1 MRLTRPCF
9 RHILALLL
17 AVWLPVAAAMEEAP
31 EPALRAVLFYNFLKF
46 AEMPANGASEQ
57 PLSICV
63 AARDPEL
70 LAAMGR
76 LRERLLRGRPLAVR
90 AYEAAVDCDAIYVES
105 RARWQAIV
113 NGAGTPRALT
123 VGAYAGFVDE
133 GGIIEL
139 SFEGGRA
146 RFDINLVAARQAG
159 IRFKPQLLRLALRLI
174 D

>member
-1 MRLTRPCF
+1 MRLSRSFPRC
-9 RHILALLL
+9 IPALLL
-17 AVWLPVAAAMEEAP
+17 AVWLPDAAATEEAP

-46 AEMPANGASEQ
+46 ADLPANGSSDQ
-57 PLSICV
+57 VLNICV

-70 LAAMGR
+70 LTAMGR
-76 LRERLLRGRPLAVR
+76 LRERPLRSRRLAVR
-90 AYEAAVDCDAIYVES
+90 AYEAAADCDAIYVES

-113 NGAGTPRALT
+113 NGAGAPGALT
-123 VGAYAGFVDE
+123 VGAYAGFVDD

-139 SFEGGRA
+139 SFDRDRS

-159 IRFKPQLLRLALRLI
+159 IRLYPQLLRLARRLI

>member
-1 MRLTRPCF
+1 MRSSRPF
-9 RHILALLL
+9 SRRIPALLL
-17 AVWLPVAAAMEEAP
+17 AAWLPCAAAMEEAS

-46 AEMPANGASEQ
+46 ADLPVNASSDQ
-57 PLSICV
+57 ALSICV

-90 AYEAAVDCDAIYVES
+90 AYEAAASCDAIYVES

-113 NGAGTPRALT
+113 NGAGVPHALT

-133 GGIIEL
+133 GGTIEL
-139 SFEGGRA
+139 FFEGGRA
-146 RFDINLVAARQAG
+146 RFDINQVAARQAG
-159 IRFKPQLLRLALRLI
+159 IRFNPQLLRLARRLI

>member
-1 MRLTRPCF
+1 MRLSRSFPRC
-9 RHILALLL
+9 ILALLL
-17 AVWLPVAAAMEEAP
+17 AAWLPCAAATEEAP

-46 AEMPANGASEQ
+46 AELPGNGAAEQ

-70 LAAMGR
+70 LAAFGR

-90 AYEAAVDCDAIYVES
+90 AYGAAANCDALYVES

-113 NGAGTPRALT
+113 NGAGAPRTLT

-146 RFDINLVAARQAG
+146 RFDINQVAARQAG
-159 IRFKPQLLRLALRLI
+159 IRFNPQLLRLARRLI

>member
-1 MRLTRPCF
+1 MRLSRFFP
-9 RHILALLL
+9 RRILALLL
-17 AVWLPVAAAMEEAP
+17 AAWLPCAAAIEEAP

-46 AEMPANGASEQ
+46 AELPANGAPEQ

-70 LAAMGR
+70 LAAMRR
-76 LRERLLRGRPLAVR
+76 LSERPLRGRPLVVR
-90 AYEAAVDCDAIYVES
+90 AYDAAADCDAIYVES

-113 NGAGTPRALT
+113 NGAGAPRALT

-139 SFEGGRA
+139 SFDRGRG
-146 RFDINLVAARQAG
+146 RFDINQPAARQAG
-159 IRFKPQLLRLALRLI
+159 IRFSPQLLRLARRLI